1 MVEHLIARELM
12 RNAINEMDPVDV
24 FLQALAPA
32 GVMCVH
38 VDAQPCKKS
47 CARTSKK
54 VEPKKEKPENRIL
67 AKVEKVIFNDPVTVV
82 FWKDGTRTTVKCT
95 GDEKYDPEKGLA
107 MAAIKKMLGNK
118 YDYYNDVQ
126 EVVEMFTTVEPE
138 KEPVKETTKESK
150 KTTKSDTSKKKAA
163 KKIEP
168 KKSNK

>member
-1 MVEHLIARELM
+1 MFEQLIAREFM

-24 FLQALAPA
+24 FLQSLAPA
-32 GVMCVH
+32 GVMCVR
-38 VDAQPCKKS
+38 VDGQPCKKP
-47 CARTSKK
+47 CNRTSEK

-67 AKVEKVIFNDPVTVV
+67 AKVEKVIFKDPVTVV

-126 EVVEMFTTVEPE
+126 EVVEMFTITEPE
-138 KEPVKETTKESK
+138 KESVKETK

-163 KKIEP
+163 KKTEP